1 MAGWFNFAADCFY
14 RCLLLWMV
22 GQRQTNREKEG
33 QIDTQTAKRQ
43 TIEKQEERMMIG
55 WFNYMDGWFY
65 RWLLLLIVGFSRRL
79 FLLMVNSMDELLLC
93 IGYSMDGYF
102 YECRSTYKKSSSQ
115 LCFLLRYLSL
125 KNPAIL
131 LLKLFLDM
139 FQHTESFPLEKNR
152 IGLFS
157 LVMPT

>member
-1 MAGWFNFAADCFY
+1 MLTSMDGWAETDKQAD
-14 RCLLLWMV
+14 
-22 GQRQTNREKEG
+22 REKEG

-93 IGYSMDGYF
+93 ISSSMDGYF
-102 YECRSTYKKSSSQ
+102 YECRSTYKKSSS
-115 LCFLLRYLSL
+115 
-125 KNPAIL
+125 
-131 LLKLFLDM
+131 
-139 FQHTESFPLEKNR
+139 
-152 IGLFS
+152 
-157 LVMPT
+157 